1 VLRVW
6 HQLRHEQVE
15 YGRDRVARLM
25 RQANLQGIETLPKK
39 VRTTIADEN
48 NPVADNL
55 LEGRLR
61 GMLKL
66 LTLLLLLI
74 S

>member
-1 VLRVW
+1 
-6 HQLRHEQVE
+6 
-15 YGRDRVARLM
+15 M